1 MGRVH
6 VMFPAKKGERE
17 CDVYNNGSSLLE
29 AFQKYCQGCN
39 RGCPMGCIRIKN
51 KEAHMQCFA
60 HWCLSKYRKN
70 VD

>member
-1 MGRVH
+1 MANRV
-6 VMFPAKKGERE
+6 KRE
-17 CDVYNNGSSLLE
+17 CDVYNNGFSLLE
-29 AFQKYCQGCN
+29 AFQKYCQKCN

-60 HWCLSKYRKN
+60 DWCLSKYRKN